1 MSSANTVPPQGTT
14 IAHAL
19 DNRRAFRDGLRDGI
33 PICLGYFAVSF
44 SLGIQAGAIGL
55 SAFQG
60 WLMSA
65 LVNASAGEYAAMTIM
80 ATLGTYL
87 ELFIITLVANARYM
101 LMSVALSQRFAPDTP
116 FYHRLLMGF
125 GITDEIFGI
134 TIARPG
140 YINPYYSYGAF
151 CIASPGW
158 SIGTACGIIAGN
170 ILPAVLTN
178 ALGVALFGMFL
189 AIIIP
194 PAREHR
200 VVGFVVLA
208 SFVASF
214 AASVLPGLAALSS
227 GTRTILLTVL
237 ISAAAA
243 ILAPVP
249 NQASAPEPASETE
262 REVDP
267 A

>member
-1 MSSANTVPPQGTT
+1 MSAAKKTLQSGPSLFSA
-14 IAHAL
+14 A
-19 DNRRAFRDGLRDGI
+19 DNRRAFREGLRDGI
-33 PICLGYFAVSF
+33 PICLGYFAVAF
-44 SLGIQAGAIGL
+44 SLGIQADSIGL

-65 LVNASAGEYAAMTIM
+65 LVNASAGEYAAFTVM
-80 ATLGTYL
+80 AAMGSYL

-101 LMSVALSQRFAPDTP
+101 LMSAALSQRFSPNTP
-116 FYHRLLMGF
+116 FFHRLLVGF

-134 TIARPG
+134 SIARPG

-151 CIASPGW
+151 VIASPGW

-170 ILPAVLTN
+170 ILPGIVTN

-194 PAREHR
+194 PARENR
-200 VVGFVVLA
+200 IVGAVVL
-208 SFVASF
+208 VSF
-214 AASVLPGLAALSS
+214 AASYVASVLPGIAALSD
-227 GTRTILLTVL
+227 GTRTIILTIA

-243 ILAPVP
+243 LLFPVRD
-249 NQASAPEPASETE
+249 QAQPKE
-262 REVDP
+262 
-267 A
+267 